1 MKNTIKEEVNKLT
14 PEQVDEIKRWKRI
27 LSDKEFKLKFPYYRE
42 L

>member
-1 MKNTIKEEVNKLT
+1 MKNTIKEEVKLT

-27 LSDKEFKLKFPYYRE
+27 LSDEEFKLKFPYYRE